1 MSLTE
6 LNTGI
11 SAGTESSISA
21 VSWGPIIAGAVAAVS
36 ITILLTLLG
45 SGFGLTM
52 VSPWSSEG
60 ASATS
65 FAVSTAIGLIVI
77 QWISSGVGGYL
88 TGRLRTKWSGV
99 HNDEVYFR
107 DTAHGFMA
115 WALSTLFV
123 VAILGSAITS
133 TISGGIKTV
142 ATVTSGATSA
152 ATTGA
157 AKASTD
163 TSPSYY
169 VDSLLRPAAIRAG
182 SAEGSESV
190 TSQVSRILL
199 NAAATGT
206 LPSEDRAYLDQVVT
220 ARSGLSEADAKAR
233 VDAIL
238 SRIETAKTS
247 AKEAADKARKV
258 GATTAF
264 MGAFSLLIGAFIAC
278 VAAALGGRQRD
289 DEEELYRSNMRT
301 ANQ

>member
-6 LNTGI
+6 LN
-11 SAGTESSISA
+11 AGTSPGAESNTSA

-52 VSPWSSEG
+52 VSPWATEGSS
-60 ASATS
+60 AAT

-77 QWISSGVGGYL
+77 QWISAGVGGYL

-99 HNDEVYFR
+99 HNDEIYFR
-107 DTAHGFMA
+107 DTAHGFIA
-115 WALSTLFV
+115 WALSTLFI
-123 VAILGSAITS
+123 VAVLGSAITS
-133 TISGGIKTV
+133 TVSGGVHTAATV
-142 ATVTSGATSA
+142 ASGAASAATSA
-152 ATTGA
+152 AGS
-157 AKASTD
+157 ASND
-163 TSPSYY
+163 TSVTYF
-169 VDSLLRPAAIRAG
+169 VDSLLRPSTIRSG
-182 SAEGSESV
+182 SSEGSETA

-206 LPSEDRAYLDQVVT
+206 LPADDRTYLDQIVA

-238 SRIETAKTS
+238 TRIDAAKTS

-264 MGAFSLLIGAFIAC
+264 MGAFSLLIGAFIAS
-278 VAAALGGRQRD
+278 VAAALGGKQRD
-289 DEEELYRSNMRT
+289 DDEETYRS
-301 ANQ
+301 AQAPYK

>member
-6 LNTGI
+6 LNAGI
-11 SAGTESSISA
+11 SASAESSTSA
-21 VSWGPIIAGAVAAVS
+21 VSWGPIFAGAVAAVS

-52 VSPWSSEG
+52 VSPWTSEG
-60 ASATS
+60 APATT
-65 FAVSTAIGLIVI
+65 FAVSTAISLIVI
-77 QWISSGVGGYL
+77 QWISAGVGGYL

-133 TISGGIKTV
+133 TISGGIKTA
-142 ATVTSGATSA
+142 ATVASGLTGA
-152 ATTGA
+152 ATTVA

-163 TSPSYY
+163 TSTSYF
-169 VDSLLRPAAIRAG
+169 VDSLLRPAAIRG
-182 SAEGSESV
+182 GTVEGSEPV
-190 TSQVSRILL
+190 TSQISRILL